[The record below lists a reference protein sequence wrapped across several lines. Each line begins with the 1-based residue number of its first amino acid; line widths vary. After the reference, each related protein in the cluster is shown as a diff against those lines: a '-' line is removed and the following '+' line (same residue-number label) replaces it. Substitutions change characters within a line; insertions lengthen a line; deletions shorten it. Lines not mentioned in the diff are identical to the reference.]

1 MSDLPEANGRSVWL
15 RAAETHDFEVIRT
28 IREDTPS
35 QDLLMAYP
43 HHQRAD
49 ALLWFN
55 AKVADNTT
63 PFLSVCLG
71 GSTCD
76 ACAPVVGYVQFAH
89 LHHAGRNASFGLA
102 IAPSRRGH
110 NLGRAATRAALE
122 YAHER
127 LSLRKLLLEVRAD
140 NAAAIKIYT
149 DEGFRFVGTLH
160 GHYDDGTRL
169 HDVILMEIVLE
180 EALA

>member
-1 MSDLPEANGRSVWL
+1 
-15 RAAETHDFEVIRT
+15 
-28 IREDTPS
+28 
-35 QDLLMAYP
+35 
-43 HHQRAD
+43 
-49 ALLWFN
+49 
-55 AKVADNTT
+55 
-63 PFLSVCLG
+63 
-71 GSTCD
+71 
-76 ACAPVVGYVQFAH
+76 VQFAH